1 MEAPKT
7 VYPPDT
13 RPSTKTS
20 IPSAIL
26 AKQPILL
33 KMDSGQFNLFKNGSQ
48 GTSQMNLSTELD
60 TFLDFGKS
68 SGISNIELVTKG
80 AEGINRSMIK
90 KYVAGMVNPYDQKAM
105 LAANADDKF
114 ECHVLS
120 ESGIVVRNPL
130 SCGILSAS

>member
-1 MEAPKT
+1 M
-7 VYPPDT
+7 VF
-13 RPSTKTS
+13 
-20 IPSAIL
+20 
-26 AKQPILL
+26 
-33 KMDSGQFNLFKNGSQ
+33 M
-48 GTSQMNLSTELD
+48 
-60 TFLDFGKS
+60 DFGKT
-68 SGISNIELVTKG
+68 SGISNVELITKG

>member
-1 MEAPKT
+1 MTNLNATCFQKLE
-7 VYPPDT
+7 
-13 RPSTKTS
+13 S
-20 IPSAIL
+20 
-26 AKQPILL
+26 LL
-33 KMDSGQFNLFKNGSQ
+33 ETHCLSGV
-48 GTSQMNLSTELD
+48 
-60 TFLDFGKS
+60 
-68 SGISNIELVTKG
+68 SNVELVTKG

-120 ESGIVVRNPL
+120 ETGIVVRNPL